1 MKPYVDLQ
9 ESESY
14 VIREFDENI
23 DPIELKW
30 HRDLEDRLVEVIENT
45 DWMFQF
51 EDELPISMNS
61 SIFIPAKTWH
71 RTIKGTGKLKLKIF
85 KNASIST

>member
-30 HRDLEDRLVEVIENT
+30 HRDLEDRLIECIEST

-61 SIFIPAKTWH
+61 TIFIPAGIWH
-71 RTIKGTGKLKLKIF
+71 RTIKGTGNLIIKLF
-85 KNASIST
+85 KNATLST

>member
-1 MKPYVDLQ
+1 MKPYIDSQ
-9 ESESY
+9 ESNY

-30 HRDLEDRLVEVIENT
+30 HRDLEDRLVESIENT

-51 EDELPISMNS
+51 EDELPISMS
-61 SIFIPAKTWH
+61 SPIFIPAKVWH
-71 RTIKGTGKLKLKIF
+71 RTIKGTGKLKLKIY
-85 KNASIST
+85 KNENIPT